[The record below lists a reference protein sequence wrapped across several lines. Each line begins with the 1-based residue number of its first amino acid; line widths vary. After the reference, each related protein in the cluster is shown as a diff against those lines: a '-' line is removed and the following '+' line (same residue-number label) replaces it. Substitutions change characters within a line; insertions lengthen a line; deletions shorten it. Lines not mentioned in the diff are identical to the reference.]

1 MAKLDLPAAQ
11 FDMFEPWFAAM
22 TLSVAPL
29 IKFGYDPEQGAEK
42 QLTNAA
48 KAEGKPI
55 SGLETIDQQIG
66 YFDTLPEFSQIAFL
80 NAVVKDIDTL
90 GSTLDTLVDQWSK
103 GDPDALAQ
111 TMNESLERSEEH
123 TSDPVTNA
131 HLVCRLLLE

>member
-29 IKFGYDPEQGAEK
+29 IKFGYDPEQVAEK

-48 KAEGKPI
+48 KAECKPI

-66 YFDTLPEFSQIAFL
+66 YFDTLPEFSHIAFL
-80 NAVVKDIDTL
+80 HEAVTDIDTL
-90 GSTLDTLVDQWSK
+90 GSTTAVPGDRGSK
-103 GDPDALAQ
+103 GDPGAQ
-111 TMNESLERSEEH
+111 RPTKNESRDGAADQASGRRVDH
-123 TSDPVTNA
+123 HDTCA
-131 HLVCRLLLE
+131 

>member
-1 MAKLDLPAAQ
+1 MV
-11 FDMFEPWFAAM
+11 EPWFAAM

-55 SGLETIDQQIG
+55 SGLETIHQQIG

-80 NAVVKDIDTL
+80 NAVVKAIDTL
-90 GSTLDTLVDQWSK
+90 GSRPDPLVDPWSK
-103 GDPDALAQ
+103 GDPDAPAQ
-111 TMNESLERSEEH
+111 PVHESPAAPPALGTRQTER
-123 TSDPVTNA
+123 
-131 HLVCRLLLE
+131 